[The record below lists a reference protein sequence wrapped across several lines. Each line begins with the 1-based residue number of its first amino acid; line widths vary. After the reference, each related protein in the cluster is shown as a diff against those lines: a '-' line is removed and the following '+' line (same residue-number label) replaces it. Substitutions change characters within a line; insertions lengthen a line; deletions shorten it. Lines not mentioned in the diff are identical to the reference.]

1 MILFKVAGVSLL
13 VIAVF
18 NLLAVSVEMS
28 LKEPVYACSEVT
40 KSDPIDVQKICNRR
54 IKWN

>member
-1 MILFKVAGVSLL
+1 MMLFRVAGVSLL

-18 NLLAVSVEMS
+18 NLIGVSVEMN
-28 LKEPVYACSEVT
+28 LREPVYACSEVT

>member
-1 MILFKVAGVSLL
+1 MILFRIAGVTLA

-18 NLLAVSVEMS
+18 NLIDVAVQMS

-40 KSDPIDVQKICNRR
+40 KLDPINVQKLCRG
-54 IKWN
+54 KTK

>member
-1 MILFKVAGVSLL
+1 MMLFRVAGVSLL

-18 NLLAVSVEMS
+18 NLIDVSVEMN
-28 LKEPVYACSEVT
+28 LREPVYACSEVT

>member
-1 MILFKVAGVSLL
+1 MMLFRVAGVSLL

-18 NLLAVSVEMS
+18 NLIDVSIEMN
-28 LKEPVYACSEVT
+28 LREPVYACSEVT